1 MARAN
6 DLISCSDEDLR
17 AHCSFFVVFCIF
29 FVVFWIV
36 RVKGMLWPGPM
47 TSFLVLTRT

>member
-17 AHCSFFVVFCIF
+17 AHRSFLLYFVFFSFFVLF
-29 FVVFWIV
+29 
-36 RVKGMLWPGPM
+36 
-47 TSFLVLTRT
+47 

>member
-17 AHCSFFVVFCIF
+17 AHCSFFVVF
-29 FVVFWIV
+29 WMV